1 MDNTEEL
8 EKEQAMLSEEKKA
21 KSFWYADWA
30 FPITVGIMAAA
41 VFAGTHMYCR
51 TRSRSF

>member
-8 EKEQAMLSEEKKA
+8 EKEQVALSEEKKA

-41 VFAGTHMYCR
+41 VLREHICT
-51 TRSRSF
+51 